1 MENKDYTVLYS
12 AEDKEILRVAEDSL
26 NPKVDRVDEIIAYCK
41 EAGIK
46 KIGIANCISFNKQTE
61 RLKNVLTS
69 NGFEVESAHCKLGR
83 VKFNEL
89 LPGYKGTSCN
99 PAGQAEH
106 LANKETEL
114 NIMLGLCLGHDIIF
128 NSKSKAPV
136 TPLVIKDRKHK
147 HNPMEALKVERNN

>member
-12 AEDKEILRVAEDSL
+12 AEDKEVMKVAEDSL

-61 RLKNVLTS
+61 RLKNVFRE
-69 NGFEVESAHCKLGR
+69 NGLEVESAHCKLGR

-99 PAGQAEH
+99 PAGQAEF
-106 LANKETEL
+106 LDENDTEL
-114 NIMLGLCLGHDIIF
+114 NIMLGLCLGHDMIF

-147 HNPMEALKVERNN
+147 HNPLESLKVERNN

>member
-1 MENKDYTVLYS
+1 MENKDYTVLYT

-26 NPKVDRVDEIIAYCK
+26 NPKIDRVDEIIAYCK

-61 RLKNVLTS
+61 RLKSVLTS
-69 NGFEVESAHCKLGR
+69 NDFEVENVHCKLGR

-99 PAGQAEH
+99 PAGQAEY
-106 LANKETEL
+106 LAEQGTEL

-147 HNPMEALKVERNN
+147 HNPLEALKVERNN